1 MNRASNLHILKSFSK
16 QQLNLLFNF
25 LYDKGLKNEM
35 KIALD
40 CAEHCNLNIDTVEYR
55 QKLSELIVVAIHQ
68 PGFLPWPGYFHKIY
82 YADHFVWL
90 DHVNISSQ
98 NYIARVPIDSF
109 SSGKYL
115 RLPLKKHSHKASI
128 NSVEI
133 AHDNWKDSH
142 LGQLSFYRKTPFF
155 DTIISL
161 IKQWYEAINS
171 TYINQ
176 INKQLF
182 LELIK
187 LLKIE
192 KTINSSSSMQLN
204 SNKQSLVVDITKQ
217 LNGNVYLSGTQA
229 AVYQSESYFKE
240 NEVKLIYQK
249 FFNYQ
254 ESLPYQQSN
263 EVFNNGLSIL
273 DLLFYHGPEKAIE
286 HIKNYDIYSL
296 SHCMQNL
303 SLSKSP
309 E

>member
-1 MNRASNLHILKSFSK
+1 M
-16 QQLNLLFNF
+16 
-25 LYDKGLKNEM
+25 
-35 KIALD
+35 
-40 CAEHCNLNIDTVEYR
+40 
-55 QKLSELIVVAIHQ
+55 
-68 PGFLPWPGYFHKIY
+68 
-82 YADHFVWL
+82 
-90 DHVNISSQ
+90 
-98 NYIARVPIDSF
+98 
-109 SSGKYL
+109 
-115 RLPLKKHSHKASI
+115 
-128 NSVEI
+128 
-133 AHDNWKDSH
+133 
-142 LGQLSFYRKTPFF
+142 SFYRKTPFF

-249 FFNYQ
+249 F
-254 ESLPYQQSN
+254 
-263 EVFNNGLSIL
+263 
-273 DLLFYHGPEKAIE
+273 
-286 HIKNYDIYSL
+286 
-296 SHCMQNL
+296 
-303 SLSKSP
+303 
-309 E
+309 